1 MKKLDQFVLKSF
13 VGPFLAIL
21 GIVIFILV
29 LQFLW
34 LYIDELV
41 GKGLEFKV
49 ILEFLMWGSCQV
61 LPLAIPLATLL
72 SSMMTLGDMGEKFEL
87 TAIKAS
93 GISLARI
100 LVPMTLVGIL
110 ITIGAFYIGDRLV
123 PYSINQI
130 YTMRDDIGR
139 TKSEIKIPTGTF
151 YDGIEG
157 YILRVENR
165 DKKTGMMYNIQVY
178 DHSTDKG
185 NTRITVADSGI
196 IKMSKSK
203 DYLTFLLYNG
213 TNYQEKNTRKYR
225 DTTLSLQR
233 IQFYEQE
240 MVIPLENY
248 AFHHSDSA
256 RYGEQVKS
264 MNLASLQHGHDS
276 LVNLVNLGTEK
287 HVREFNAQNGLSYKS
302 QLDTSWRE
310 KATAVLAPLEIP
322 ASTSLTNRQHYYERA
337 AETARQYETHLRS
350 QTMESYEYTQLI
362 HRTDV
367 EIWKKYAQALACL
380 LLFFIGAPIGAIL
393 KKGGLGT
400 PAILSLL
407 FFVLYWVIDIT
418 GERLA
423 NNGSTTAFM
432 GKFISAFVLA
442 PIGVFL
448 TTKAI
453 QDSSI
458 FNVDGLKRGIRKVKS
473 QIFRMFRKTRIVY
486 MGTPEFSVAPLD
498 ALRKSG
504 YKIVGVV
511 TVPDKPSGRGL
522 KMNESAVKK
531 YAVANDLPLLQPEK
545 LKDEAFLKDL
555 AAWKADL
562 FVVVGFRM
570 LPEVVWAMP
579 KLGTFNLHAALLP
592 QYRGAAPINWA
603 VINGEN
609 ITGVT
614 TFMID
619 KKIDTGG
626 IILRSECRVE
636 PTDTAGSLHDK
647 LMVLGSQLVVE
658 TVEGIIQNNVELR
671 VQRSFIQGAELL
683 KPAPKLTRELQH
695 ICWDDTTRHIYNLIR
710 GLSPYP
716 GAFTELVPLSEG
728 ETLSGALPSVS
739 SFAPRESE
747 QAPFHSACRR
757 FARTGSRSDAEERV
771 SPSAEPVSSEK
782 DTPSVAKKEVDAPSG
797 VSFSDA
803 IQLKVFFGEMRYDL
817 PKAAPGTVLS
827 DGKTYFAVATQD
839 GAIAIT
845 DLQLSGKKRMDVK
858 SFLLG
863 FRNPTAWTTT
873 PGTSKAEIAKAAPEE
888 DA

>member
-1 MKKLDQFVLKSF
+1 MKKLDQFLLKSF
-13 VGPFLAIL
+13 VGPFFAILAI
-21 GIVIFILV
+21 VTFILV
-29 LQFLW
+29 MQFLW

-49 ILEFLMWGSCQV
+49 ILEFLMWGSCQT

-87 TAIKAS
+87 TAMKAS
-93 GISLARI
+93 GISLLRI
-100 LVPMTLVGIL
+100 LAPMIVVSVL
-110 ITIGAFYIGDRLV
+110 ISIGAFFIGDRLV

-157 YILRVENR
+157 YILRVERR
-165 DKKTGMMYNIQVY
+165 DKNTGMMYNIQVY
-178 DHSTDKG
+178 DHTTGKG

-196 IKMSKSK
+196 IKMSKAK
-203 DYLTFLLYNG
+203 DYLTFQLFEG
-213 TNYQEKNTRKYR
+213 VNYQEENTRKYR
-225 DTTLSLQR
+225 DTTLALQR
-233 IQFYEQE
+233 VRFHNQE

-248 AFHHSDSA
+248 RFQHSDSA
-256 RYGEQVKS
+256 RFSEQVRS
-264 MNLASLQHGHDS
+264 MGLRDLRHGHDS
-276 LVNLVNLGTEK
+276 LSNLVHEGTLK
-287 HVREFNAQNGLSYKS
+287 HISEFQRQTSVGYRQ
-302 QLDTSWRE
+302 QLDTSWRS
-310 KATAVLAPLEIP
+310 KGTALMDPPSE
-322 ASTSLTNRQHYYERA
+322 SRWTSLSEKKRGLEL
-337 AETARQYETHLRS
+337 ARKYAQQYENMANGQILDS
-350 QTMESYEYTQLI
+350 ADYTRLI

-367 EIWKKYAQALACL
+367 EIWNKYTKALVCF
-380 LLFFIGAPIGAIL
+380 LLFFVGAPIGALI

-400 PAILSLL
+400 PAIISLL
-407 FFVLYWVIDIT
+407 LFVLYWVVDIT

-423 NNGSTTAFM
+423 NNGTTTAFI
-432 GKFISAFVLA
+432 GKFISSFVLT
-442 PIGVFL
+442 PIGVWL
-448 TTKAI
+448 TVKAV
-453 QDSSI
+453 QDASI
-458 FNVDGLKRGIRKVKS
+458 FNTDLVKSWYRKVKS
-473 QIFRMFRKTRIVY
+473 QFFRMFRKTRIVY
-486 MGTPEFSVAPLD
+486 MGTPEFSVAPMD
-498 ALRKSG
+498 ALIKSG
-504 YKIVGVV
+504 FNIVGVV

-522 KMNESAVKK
+522 RMNESAVKK
-531 YAVANDLPLLQPEK
+531 YAVQHGLPLLQPEK
-545 LKDEAFLKDL
+545 LRDENFLKEL

-570 LPEVVWAMP
+570 LPEVVWTMP

-636 PTDTAGSLHDK
+636 PTDTAGTLHDK
-647 LMVLGSQLVVE
+647 LMELGAQLVTE
-658 TVEGIIQNNVELR
+658 TVEGLVQKNVELR
-671 VQRSFIQGAELL
+671 VQRSFIQGSELL

-695 ICWDDTTRHIYNLIR
+695 IDWRDSTRHVYNLIR

-716 GAFTELVPLSEG
+716 GAYTELCRSGQSEESPL
-728 ETLSGALPSVS
+728 
-739 SFAPRESE
+739 
-747 QAPFHSACRR
+747 
-757 FARTGSRSDAEERV
+757 
-771 SPSAEPVSSEK
+771 
-782 DTPSVAKKEVDAPSG
+782 
-797 VSFSDA
+797 
-803 IQLKVFFGEMRYDL
+803 QLKVYFGEMRHDL
-817 PKAAPGTVLS
+817 PKAEPGTVLS
-827 DGKTYFAVATQD
+827 DGKTYFAVATED

-863 FRNPTAWTTT
+863 FRDPASYTTT
-873 PGTSKAEIAKAAPEE
+873 VGTSRAEVAKAAPRE
-888 DA
+888 DE